1 MKVGDL
7 VKYRSYH
14 TGLQDR
20 LGCVVEFMEFPA
32 GDRVRVLWNRPP
44 RWPEARLCWRDELEV
59 ISESRSCKPV

>member
-20 LGCVVEFMEFPA
+20 VGCIVGFLEIA
-32 GDRVRVLWNRPP
+32 SGDRVRVIWSKSSHRSKEND
-44 RWPEARLCWRDELEV
+44 WDWCDELEV
-59 ISESRSCKPV
+59 VSENR